1 MLRKASLALALLAA
15 VTTAAVA
22 AADKD
27 EKARPTKAGAGNYV
41 HVVIFTLKKDAPAS
55 AVEEVIA
62 DCHKLLAKIKS
73 VRQVKAGR
81 PAREAEEKW
90 VRKDYHVGLLV
101 IVDDH
106 AGLKAYLEDPL
117 HVEFVKKH
125 GKHFDMDKL
134 AIFDFH
140 NQTK

>member
-1 MLRKASLALALLAA
+1 MLRTASLALVLF
-15 VTTAAVA
+15 AAVA
-22 AADKD
+22 TAAIAED
-27 EKARPTKAGAGNYV
+27 EKGKGGKGNYV
-41 HVVIFTLKKDAPAS
+41 HCVIFTLKKGAPDS
-55 AVEEVIA
+55 AVEDAIA

-73 VRQVKAGR
+73 VRSVKAGR
-81 PAREAEEKW
+81 PAKEAEEKW
-90 VRKDYHVGLLV
+90 VRKDYHFGLLV

-125 GKHFDMDKL
+125 GKHLDMDKL

-140 NQTK
+140 NQKK